1 MRSAAGVRPSEVRFG
16 ALCWRIRQVL
26 TGTGELPHVL
36 QHSNALLAA
45 PANLR
50 DRARLEQACRQIM
63 ACTVACKG
71 DMGCEYLCGT
81 EAVSP
86 ANVALTSCMQVNNC
100 LPTVNDTKTP
110 DDFTNRTDS
119 LKTVAFKK
127 EDVYGQW
134 WINFGLNVPL
144 DCVPCQS
151 FSFSPDA
158 QNASLYAVHQR
169 FRSFKT
175 RIWNYVNYS
184 ALYNAEDAARGRLND
199 RYSQAGFGGADVWY
213 ILGLEADEMVAV
225 YTAHSNWLTHG
236 VFVMSRAR

>member
-1 MRSAAGVRPSEVRFG
+1 
-16 ALCWRIRQVL
+16 
-26 TGTGELPHVL
+26 
-36 QHSNALLAA
+36 
-45 PANLR
+45 
-50 DRARLEQACRQIM
+50 
-63 ACTVACKG
+63 
-71 DMGCEYLCGT
+71 
-81 EAVSP
+81 
-86 ANVALTSCMQVNNC
+86 MQVNNC